1 MRRFLVV
8 YEVRRW
14 NKRGSIPLFKFV
26 CKLHFHWKF
35 NIGNYEK
42 SFRMKWLFYIGIKGG
57 GR

>member
-1 MRRFLVV
+1 MLS
-8 YEVRRW
+8 EV
-14 NKRGSIPLFKFV
+14 NCTFIG
-26 CKLHFHWKF
+26 